1 MRKIAEGE
9 ILIHTQR
16 SGKNV
21 EDLRRGLSGLRGE
34 SQRFGITS
42 SGLARSFLG
51 VNSSVGLTNKSL
63 MVLGRAGAIG
73 AGLALVY
80 KATMGIA
87 EAFNNLGNEAY
98 QSGRTMD
105 KAFSSGIASKSVE
118 GTKSAI
124 EQLKEEQRR
133 LGEEASK
140 FSPFRL
146 LLKGLEAITG
156 IQFGGNI
163 IETDIETINAQ
174 IRSLQKQLE
183 LRKKEE
189 EQLLS
194 IKKREQSIS
203 IERERASMSDR
214 LQKLLGVR
222 DTIIEQKSAEDAVR
236 FEERKLKLAEENL
249 AIVQQRNKIEPDLK
263 AINEAQFAVDKQRL
277 EVQKAQLTLAEK
289 AVKKRKEDFKTAS
302 GFGAEILES
311 TAAGRGALEAARRR
325 RAREVK
331 HENYRIAEAIAPT
344 MAHKEYLA
352 MQVAAMENT
361 TLAERLLTA
370 QTQTSPEELAIKR
383 KTILRPFGDILDFMT
398 TGGRS
403 GEMGR
408 DVGTGF
414 GFKVGQ
420 VKSET
425 EKILDEIRSE
435 LTKLNNVVGVAPLV
449 TSGSGQ

>member
-1 MRKIAEGE
+1 MFVLKGE
-9 ILIHTQR
+9 IDIEGRKGIKTLRDTQAEATR
-16 SGKNV
+16 TSETFKRAGMSGFN
-21 EDLRRGLSGLRGE
+21 LS
-34 SQRFGITS
+34 
-42 SGLARSFLG
+42 RSFLG
-51 VNSSVGLTNKSL
+51 VNSSAGLTNKSL
-63 MVLGRAGAIG
+63 MMLGRAGAIG
-73 AGLALVY
+73 AGLAIIY

-87 EAFNNLGNEAY
+87 DAFNTLASESY
-98 QSGRTMD
+98 QSGKTID

-277 EVQKAQLTLAEK
+277 EVQKAQLSVAEK
-289 AVKKRKEDFKTAS
+289 TAKKRKDDFKTAS
-302 GFGAEILES
+302 GFGAQILES
-311 TAAGRGALEAARRR
+311 TAAGRNALETARRR

-331 HENYRIAEAIAPT
+331 DENYRIAQSLYPT
-344 MAHKEYLA
+344 QDLKESLA
-352 MQVAAMENT
+352 MQVAALENT
-361 TLAERLLTA
+361 TLAEKLLTA
-370 QTQTSPEELAIKR
+370 QTQTSPEELAVFR
-383 KTILRPFGDILDFMT
+383 KVGNPFGRILDFMT

-408 DVGTGF
+408 DVGTGL

-420 VKSET
+420 VKSTT
-425 EKILDEIRSE
+425 EIILDEIRSE

-449 TSGSGQ
+449 TSGSGK